1 MKKISILYFG
11 KINSLTGVSSVL
23 KNIEIGFK
31 NIPEY
36 DLKIFSLDVNGKA
49 KPENFNKPLHKKSLI
64 KQNIHFF
71 LNKMSKSSAFIA
83 RFYAWLTYDRN
94 AKNVVAKKGENLK
107 DADILFFHDFFTPF
121 YFRKKFREIWNSK
134 PKIVV
139 LHSNGE
145 ILKMLFD
152 QNPKLEQNEKS
163 RHFYNCM
170 GETVIEEAQALV
182 FLSEG
187 AASNFLNLYSQY
199 KEKVFVVPNGLPD
212 LGKTKFLSKSDSE
225 KIRIVTV
232 GTVCMRKGH
241 DIIVDAMISLDFEL
255 RQNYELYVIGDG
267 PLLDVLKEKCDKNNI
282 NNIIFVGASKEVDKY
297 LSNADVFLLAS
308 RDEGLPMA
316 IIEALRCKLPII
328 GTKVGGIPDMINEK
342 NGWLIYPSLEEL
354 VVVFEELIS
363 RKKDI
368 ELMGE
373 ESYHIFKKRFSIEK
387 MVSSYIDVFEKI
399 EV

>member
-1 MKKISILYFG
+1 
-11 KINSLTGVSSVL
+11 
-23 KNIEIGFK
+23 
-31 NIPEY
+31 
-36 DLKIFSLDVNGKA
+36 
-49 KPENFNKPLHKKSLI
+49 
-64 KQNIHFF
+64 
-71 LNKMSKSSAFIA
+71 
-83 RFYAWLTYDRN
+83 
-94 AKNVVAKKGENLK
+94 
-107 DADILFFHDFFTPF
+107 
-121 YFRKKFREIWNSK
+121 
-134 PKIVV
+134 
-139 LHSNGE
+139 
-145 ILKMLFD
+145 
-152 QNPKLEQNEKS
+152 
-163 RHFYNCM
+163 
-170 GETVIEEAQALV
+170 
-182 FLSEG
+182 
-187 AASNFLNLYSQY
+187 
-199 KEKVFVVPNGLPD
+199 
-212 LGKTKFLSKSDSE
+212 
-225 KIRIVTV
+225 
-232 GTVCMRKGH
+232 
-241 DIIVDAMISLDFEL
+241 MISLDFEL